1 MKKIALITTLL
12 LLNSNINAVSQETA
26 PTTPEEE
33 ANKEV
38 EIAKSYGLS
47 LKKID
52 PARFFSIAKIQILD
66 KTTAKSEDK
75 EIKVGEELEFGNI
88 VIKIKKCWQAPLDQK
103 PDSRILMEVFEKT
116 PIISKESENNRI
128 FYGWMIAAS
137 PSVSGLE
144 HPVYDIVALNC
155 KK

>member
-1 MKKIALITTLL
+1 MKKIALLITLL
-12 LLNSNINAVSQETA
+12 TFNNLSAFSQETTE
-26 PTTPEEE
+26 PTTAEEE
-33 ANKEV
+33 K

-52 PARFFSIAKIQILD
+52 PARFFNIATIQILD

-75 EIKVGEELEFGNI
+75 EIKVGEEIEFGNI
-88 VIKIKKCWQAPLDQK
+88 IIKVKKCWQAPLDQK